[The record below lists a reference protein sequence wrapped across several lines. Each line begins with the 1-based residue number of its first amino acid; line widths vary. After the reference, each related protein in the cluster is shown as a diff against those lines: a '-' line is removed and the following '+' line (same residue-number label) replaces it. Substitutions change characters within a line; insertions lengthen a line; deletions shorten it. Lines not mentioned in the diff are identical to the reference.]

1 MADKE
6 TPGAGDE
13 TQGDPVQEPD
23 SERNEESDTQIV
35 AGDVPTKVCAHCS
48 TQSRTNGAYCPN
60 CGKPF
65 VHSRASRKTVKIAA
79 IAIAAVIV
87 LGGATAVIAR
97 TVMHSNEVVAQETA
111 AKKEKAAEAAAAAEV
126 AAEEAAQE
134 ALDSAERDL
143 RMTTVGEIEA
153 SITTDAQAR
162 VVEGILDGPIDK
174 SSCTPLGGGSTD
186 DLTAITTTFTCIA
199 INKVNADG
207 TASGYKFSATMNW
220 DDGSY
225 TWNLGD

>member
-1 MADKE
+1 MADQE
-6 TPGAGDE
+6 TPDRDDE
-13 TQGDPVQEPD
+13 AQDNPVQEPGTERGEEPGTQPID
-23 SERNEESDTQIV
+23 S
-35 AGDVPTKVCAHCS
+35 DVPTKVCAHCS
-48 TQSRTNGAYCPN
+48 TQSRTNGAFCPN

-79 IAIAAVIV
+79 IAIAALIV
-87 LGGATAVIAR
+87 LGGGTAVISR
-97 TVMHSNEVVAQETA
+97 TVVHNNEVVAQEAA
-111 AKKEKAAEAAAAAEV
+111 AKKEKAAEVAVAAKV

-134 ALDSAERDL
+134 ALDSAERDV

-199 INKVNADG
+199 INKENADG
-207 TASGYKFSATMNW
+207 TASGYRFSATMNW

-225 TWNLGD
+225 TWHLGD